1 MPGRGEG
8 QTPLAGP
15 LLYTIK
21 KVGTTKRETV
31 DLCCSVTCQTD
42 SANSKQQQ
50 LGSSCRF
57 RAKQDNPGD
66 TSSGESV
73 SDN

>member
-42 SANSKQQQ
+42 SANSN
-50 LGSSCRF
+50 SSALLAVFEPNRITQVT
-57 RAKQDNPGD
+57 RVVVNQ
-66 TSSGESV
+66 SV
-73 SDN
+73 TTN